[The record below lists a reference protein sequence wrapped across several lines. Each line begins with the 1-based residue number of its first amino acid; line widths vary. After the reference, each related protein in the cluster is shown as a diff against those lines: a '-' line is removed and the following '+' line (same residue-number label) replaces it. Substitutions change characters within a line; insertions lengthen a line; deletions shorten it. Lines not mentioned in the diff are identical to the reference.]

1 MGKAEVEEPIRS
13 LAAANTILTEEEK
26 IKRAIVEET
35 EKTRLMTELETEI
48 SGHTARLSSMI
59 EQLDSAAGQPKDT
72 VVLCLLLCY
81 VKRQSNLFFRERE
94 ADTIPIDELMVYL
107 DELADIA
114 SYADL
119 KIILTSEIKKPISV
133 RKARLFYN
141 FFYNSVDWA
150 LSGRCTNI
158 IAHLRAENGSISMR
172 LLPSA
177 DARTFAP
184 DMELSLAIAVECG
197 AIALTDYDDAFGI
210 SLSFPEGG
218 EEDIT
223 KRWALT
229 DQLRQQETE
238 LKLRGDELKD
248 TIANLHILSRE
259 KELQNTKLRAHDIL
273 GGWLTMLLHAIRN
286 EQAIDL
292 DILRIQ
298 SRSLPHNLI
307 TGHGAASPRDKLNS
321 LQRSFETIGVE
332 ILLDGDLPGDEIKG
346 HLLMD
351 VIGEGVVNAVRH
363 GFASKV
369 YIRIRHSHDG
379 WHLEITDNGRPPVQP
394 IIEGGGIGGVRKKL
408 EPHGGALKITA
419 NPRFV
424 LTVDLPEVGEADG

>member
-13 LAAANTILTEEEK
+13 LTAANSFLAEEER
-26 IKRAIVEET
+26 IKRAIAEET

-59 EQLDSAAGQPKDT
+59 EQLDSAASQPKDT

-81 VKRQSNLFFRERE
+81 VKRQSSLFFRERE
-94 ADTIPIDELMVYL
+94 ADVIPIDEFMVYL

-119 KIILTSEIKKPISV
+119 KIILTGEIKKPISV
-133 RKARLFYN
+133 RKARLFYG
-141 FFYNSVDWA
+141 FFYNAVDWA
-150 LSGRCTNI
+150 LSGCCPSI

-172 LLPSA
+172 LLPFT

-184 DMELSLAIAVECG
+184 DTELSPAIAVEGG
-197 AIALTDYDDAFGI
+197 AIALTDYDDAYGI

-218 EEDIT
+218 EEDVT

-229 DQLRQQETE
+229 EQLRQQETE

-248 TIANLHILSRE
+248 TIANLHFLSRE
-259 KELQNTKLRAHDIL
+259 KELQDTKLRTHDIL

-292 DILRIQ
+292 DMLRIQ

-307 TGHGAASPRDKLNS
+307 TGHGAATPLDKLNS
-321 LQRSFETIGVE
+321 LRRSFETIGVE
-332 ILLDGDLPGDEIKG
+332 IHLDGDLPGDEVKG

-351 VIGEGVVNAVRH
+351 VIGEGVINAVRH
-363 GFASKV
+363 AFATKV
-369 YIRIRHSHDG
+369 SVRIMHSHDG
-379 WHLEITDNGRPPVQP
+379 WHLEVTDNGSAPVQP

-408 EPHGGALKITA
+408 EPHGGVLKVTA
-419 NPRFV
+419 DPRFV
-424 LTVDLPEVGEADG
+424 LTVDLPGDEKDG